1 MSNISQPPPKEA
13 IKSPYLSVEEWAALN
28 ESVPVIKSRRT
39 GSSYTGQSISEL
51 LKGAVATAAGA
62 TWIST
67 PSKPTILAFNEETG
81 KLERVKLE
89 KELTEKQLFSKLKKE
104 LKEVKNLIN

>member
-13 IKSPYLSVEEWAALN
+13 INSPYLSVEEWV
-28 ESVPVIKSRRT
+28 SKTPTVYKSRRT
-39 GSSYTGQSISEL
+39 GSSYTSQSISEFL
-51 LKGAVATAAGA
+51 NTVQGEVAN
-62 TWIST
+62 WIST

-81 KLERVKLE
+81 KLERVKPE

-104 LKEVKNLIN
+104 LKEIKNLIN